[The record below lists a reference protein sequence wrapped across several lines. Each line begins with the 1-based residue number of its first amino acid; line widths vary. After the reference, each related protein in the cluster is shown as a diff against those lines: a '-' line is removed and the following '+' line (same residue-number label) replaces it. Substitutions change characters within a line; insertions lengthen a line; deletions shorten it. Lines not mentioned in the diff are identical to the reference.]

1 MEVEHIAFRLIE
13 ASDDFA
19 AAGEGDRIDFVGLN
33 EARLSQAVIWR
44 GMQRQA
50 VGGGL
55 VDGAGHQADQN
66 RARLDDIRL
75 NHDGGAGFAVISR
88 HRDGDDVPSGQ

>member
-50 VGGGL
+50 VGAVWSMAL
-55 VDGAGHQADQN
+55 V
-66 RARLDDIRL
+66 IRQTRTVPVL
-75 NHDGGAGFAVISR
+75 TISA
-88 HRDGDDVPSGQ
+88 